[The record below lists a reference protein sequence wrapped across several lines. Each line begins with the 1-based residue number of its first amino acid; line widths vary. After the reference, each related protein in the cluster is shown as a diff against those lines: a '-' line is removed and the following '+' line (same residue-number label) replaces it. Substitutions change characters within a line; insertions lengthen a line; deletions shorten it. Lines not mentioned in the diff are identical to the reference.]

1 MYSETIVF
9 MGYETLA
16 RKSNSQLEKL
26 IRNTAKDTKT
36 VVITVHAGVR
46 MRRRKVSS
54 LEIYECLQN
63 GNIRQQPEPNDAKG
77 SLECRMERYVA
88 GRNIAVVAA
97 ICDEDPDVI
106 VVTVFTIN

>member
-1 MYSETIVF
+1 MYSEAIIF
-9 MGYETLA
+9 MGYEALEK
-16 RKSNSQLEKL
+16 KSNAQLEKL
-26 IRNTAKDTKT
+26 IRATAKDTKA
-36 VVITVHAGVR
+36 VFITVHASVR
-46 MRRRKVSS
+46 MREWKVSS
-54 LEIYECLQN
+54 QEIYECLQL

-106 VVTVFTIN
+106 VVTVFVIN

>member
-1 MYSETIVF
+1 
-9 MGYETLA
+9 MGYEVLEK
-16 RKSNSQLEKL
+16 KSNAQLERL

-36 VVITVHAGVR
+36 VIITTHTGAR
-46 MRRRKVSS
+46 MRERKVSS
-54 LEIYECLQN
+54 QEVYECLQY
-63 GNIRQQPEPNDAKG
+63 GNIRQQPEPNNAKG

-106 VVTVFTIN
+106 AVTVIVIN